1 MNDHPPTVLITGGAG
16 FIGSN
21 LVMHLLRDTDWHVVN
36 LDALTYA
43 GNLEGWGGFLT
54 HPRHHFV
61 KGNLTDAALLQHLL
75 QSHQPQAV
83 MHLAAESHVD
93 RSIDG
98 PAVFVQTNV
107 CGTAVLLEK
116 CLHYWQNLPAPA
128 KHAFRLLHLSTD
140 EVHGSLGPQDAPF
153 CESTSYAPRSP
164 YSATK
169 AAADHLVRAWHHTYG
184 FPSIVANAS
193 NNYGPRQFPEKL
205 IPLAI
210 VKLLQCEPIPLYG
223 DGSQI
228 RDWLH
233 VSDHCH
239 ALTKILTHGQTG
251 DSYLIGTGVE
261 TTNRSLLLL
270 LCELMDEMHPR
281 RDGLS
286 HAAAISPVSDRPGH
300 DHRYAIDATHL
311 RRSLSWQPR
320 IDLRQGL
327 RETIAW
333 YLSHPGW
340 WQAILGHRYN
350 MERLGT
356 SGSPRAQ

>member
-1 MNDHPPTVLITGGAG
+1 MKDHPHTILITGGAG

-21 LVMHLLRDTDWHVVN
+21 LVMHLLRTTAWHVVN

-43 GNLEGWGGFLT
+43 GNREGWGEFLT

-61 KGNLTDAALLQHLL
+61 QGNLTDATLLQHLL
-75 QSHQPQAV
+75 QTHQPQAV

-107 CGTAVLLEK
+107 CGTAVLLEQ
-116 CLHYWQNLPAPA
+116 CLHYWQGLTAPA
-128 KHAFRLLHLSTD
+128 KQAFRLLHLSTD
-140 EVHGSLGPQDAPF
+140 EVHGSLEPQEPPF
-153 CESTSYAPRSP
+153 CESTRYAPRSP

-184 FPSIVANAS
+184 LPCIVANSS

-210 VKLLQCEPIPLYG
+210 VNLLEGEPIPLYG

-239 ALTKILTHGQTG
+239 ALTKILMQGTIG
-251 DSYLIGTGVE
+251 DSYIIGTGVE
-261 TTNRSLLLL
+261 TTNRILLEM
-270 LCELMDEMHPR
+270 LCHLMDGMHPR
-281 RDGLS
+281 RDGSS
-286 HAAAISPVSDRPGH
+286 HSSAIMPVSDRPGH
-300 DHRYAIDATHL
+300 DQRYAINATHL
-311 RRSLSWQPR
+311 RGSLAWQPQ
-320 IDLRQGL
+320 IELQQGL

-333 YLSHPGW
+333 YLAHPDW
-340 WQAILGHRYN
+340 WRAILSRHDQKK
-350 MERLGT
+350 RLGK
-356 SGSPRAQ
+356 

>member
-1 MNDHPPTVLITGGAG
+1 MKTHPPTVLITGGAG

-21 LVMHLLRDTDWHVVN
+21 LVMHLLEKSDWHIIN

-43 GNLEGWGGFLT
+43 GNLDGWGDLFN

-61 KGNLTDAALLQHLL
+61 QGNITDAALLKHLL
-75 QSHQPQAV
+75 QEHHPQAV

-98 PAVFVQTNV
+98 PSVFVQTNV
-107 CGTAVLLEK
+107 CGTAILLEQ
-116 CLHYWQNLPAPA
+116 CLHYWQQLAVSDQKN
-128 KHAFRLLHLSTD
+128 FRLLHLSTD
-140 EVHGSLGPQDAPF
+140 EVHGSLSSDDPPF
-153 CESTSYAPRSP
+153 TESTRYAPRSP

-210 VKLLQCEPIPLYG
+210 VKMRQGETIPLYG

-233 VSDHCH
+233 VHDHCR
-239 ALTKILTHGQTG
+239 ALHQILEHGKIG
-251 DSYLIGTGVE
+251 DSYVIGTGIE
-261 TTNRSLLLL
+261 TSNRTLLHT
-270 LCELMDEMHPR
+270 LCELMDEMQPR
-281 RDGLS
+281 ADGRS
-286 HAAAISPVSDRPGH
+286 HTTSITPVSDRPGH
-300 DHRYAIDATHL
+300 DQRYAIDAAHL
-311 RRSLSWQPR
+311 RTTLAWQPQFN
-320 IDLRQGL
+320 LTQGL

-333 YLSHPGW
+333 YLEHPDW
-340 WQAILGHRYN
+340 WQNILTNRYS
-350 MERLGT
+350 MERLGKL
-356 SGSPRAQ
+356 P

>member
-1 MNDHPPTVLITGGAG
+1 MNHTPSPVLITGGAG

-21 LVMHLLRDTDWHVVN
+21 LIMHLLDATDWHIIH

-43 GNLEGWGGFLT
+43 GNLDGWGHYRH

-61 KGNLTDAALLQHLL
+61 HGSVTDAPLLQHLFR
-75 QSHQPQAV
+75 QHQPQAV

-107 CGTAVLLEK
+107 VGTANLLEQAH
-116 CLHYWQNLPAPA
+116 HYWTHLPPER

-140 EVHGSLGPQDAPF
+140 EVHGSLLPHDPPF
-153 CESTSYAPRSP
+153 TESTSYAPRSP

-184 FPSIVANAS
+184 FPGIVANAS

-210 VKLLQCEPIPLYG
+210 LNMLRGTPIPLYG

-233 VSDHCH
+233 VHDHAR
-239 ALTKILTHGQTG
+239 ALVDILERGTIGH
-251 DSYLIGTGVE
+251 SYIIGTGRE
-261 TTNRSLLLL
+261 TTNRALLHL
-270 LCELMDEMHPR
+270 LCSLMDEIHPR
-281 RDGLS
+281 ADGLAHETS
-286 HAAAISPVSDRPGH
+286 IHPVTDRPGH
-300 DHRYAIDATHL
+300 DHRYAIDASHL
-311 RRSLSWQPR
+311 RSTLGWQPR
-320 IDLRQGL
+320 YELTQGL
-327 RETIAW
+327 RDTIAW
-333 YLSHPGW
+333 YLDHPDW
-340 WQAILGHRYN
+340 WQSILDHRYA
-350 MERLGT
+350 MQRLGRL
-356 SGSPRAQ
+356 P

>member
-1 MNDHPPTVLITGGAG
+1 MKSHPRTVLITGGAG

-21 LVMHLLRDTDWHVVN
+21 LVMHLLNHSDWHIVN

-43 GNLEGWGGFLT
+43 GNLECWGELFT

-61 KGNLTDAALLQHLL
+61 QGNVTDAVLLKHLL
-75 QSHQPQAV
+75 EEHRPQAV

-98 PAVFVQTNV
+98 PSVFVQTNV
-107 CGTAVLLEK
+107 CGTAILLEQ
-116 CLHYWQNLPAPA
+116 CLHYWQHLAGA
-128 KHAFRLLHLSTD
+128 EKEKFRLLHLSTD
-140 EVHGSLGPQDAPF
+140 EVHGTLSHDDPPF
-153 CESTSYAPRSP
+153 TESTRYAPRSP

-210 VKLLQCEPIPLYG
+210 VKMLQGTPIPLYG

-233 VSDHCH
+233 VHDHCQ
-239 ALTKILTHGQTG
+239 ALQRILEEGKIG
-251 DSYLIGTGVE
+251 DSYVIGTGVE
-261 TTNRSLLLL
+261 TTNRALLHL
-270 LCELMDEMHPR
+270 LCELMDER
-281 RDGLS
+281 QARADGRPHS
-286 HAAAISPVSDRPGH
+286 ASITSVSDRPGH
-300 DHRYAIDATHL
+300 DQRYAINASHL
-311 RRSLSWQPR
+311 RDTLSWQPQY
-320 IDLRQGL
+320 DLKQGL

-333 YLSHPGW
+333 YLDHTDW
-340 WQAILGHRYN
+340 WQNILADRYA
-350 MERLGT
+350 MERLGQLP
-356 SGSPRAQ
+356 SSH

>member
-1 MNDHPPTVLITGGAG
+1 MNAHPPTVLITGGAG

-21 LVMHLLRDTDWHVVN
+21 LVMHLLRQSDWHIVN

-43 GNLEGWGGFLT
+43 GNLEAWDDFFT

-61 KGNLTDAALLQHLL
+61 HGNITDAALLQHLL
-75 QSHQPQAV
+75 QEHRPQAV
-83 MHLAAESHVD
+83 IHLAAESHVD

-98 PAVFVQTNV
+98 PSVFVQTNV
-107 CGTAVLLEK
+107 CGTAILLEQ
-116 CLHYWQNLPAPA
+116 CLHYWQKLTVPNQTI
-128 KHAFRLLHLSTD
+128 FRLLHLSTD
-140 EVHGSLGPQDAPF
+140 EVHGSLSPDDPPF
-153 CESTSYAPRSP
+153 TESTRYAPRSP

-184 FPSIVANAS
+184 FPCLVANAS

-210 VKLLQCEPIPLYG
+210 VKMLQGEPIPLYG

-233 VSDHCH
+233 VHDHCR
-239 ALTKILTHGQTG
+239 ALHQILEHGEVG
-251 DSYLIGTGVE
+251 KSYVIGTSIE
-261 TTNRSLLLL
+261 TTNRSLLHT

-281 RDGLS
+281 GDRRS
-286 HAAAISPVSDRPGH
+286 HKESITPVSDRPGH
-300 DHRYAIDATHL
+300 DQRYAVDASYL
-311 RRSLSWQPR
+311 RNTLRWHPQF
-320 IDLRQGL
+320 DLTQGL

-333 YLSHPGW
+333 YLDHPLW
-340 WQAILGHRYN
+340 WQNILTNRYA
-350 MERLGT
+350 MERLGKL
-356 SGSPRAQ
+356 R